1 MELEFEKEYIPQN
14 IEKKWIKFWIEKRIF
29 QGDEKFKEKKFSLV
43 LPPPNVTGT
52 LHMGHALAFTIP
64 DIIVKRKK
72 MQGYNTMWLPGTDHA
87 GIATQIVVERMLA
100 KEGIKKE
107 DLGREKFLQKVWEW
121 KEKSEKRIKEQLTT
135 LGLSL
140 DWSRYR
146 FTLDEGLSKAVKRVF
161 IELYNKELIYKGN
174 YMVNWCPRCGTAIS
188 DLEVIYEEE
197 RGKLYYLKYPI
208 KDKKNEFI
216 IVATTR
222 PETMLGDTAVAVHP
236 EDERYKD
243 LIGKTLILP
252 LQNREIP
259 IIADKVVEREFGT
272 GAVKVT
278 PAHDPNDFKIGKRH
292 NLDFVKVINEKG
304 IMTKKAGE
312 KFKGLTREEAR
323 KKVIEALEKEGLVLK
338 IEEYTHSVGHCQRCG
353 TVVEP
358 MISNQWFVKIKPLAE
373 PAIKAVESGKIKFIP
388 KNWEKTYFEWMYN
401 IRDWCISR
409 QLWWGHQIPVYYCQ
423 DCGETIVSEENPKK
437 CLKCGSNNLKQEE
450 DVLDTWFSSALW
462 PFSTL
467 GWPEETDD
475 LKTFYPTDLMAT
487 GFDIIFFWVARMIM
501 MGLEFGKDI
510 PFKEVLINGLI
521 RDEHG
526 QKMSKTKGN
535 VIDPLDMI
543 NKYGADALRFTLAIN
558 AVPGMDISISESR
571 MKGYK
576 AFANKLWNA
585 ARFVYMNTKEL
596 ENKNFKTLNKENLS
610 LADRWILSTLQ
621 SVKKEINISLD
632 EYKIFKAA
640 DTIYHFVWHQY
651 CDWYIEA
658 SKKEIREGNKDTLL
672 VLLYTLKEIIQLLFP
687 FMPFISEELWERFE
701 FSSKSI
707 ALSNYPRPEYKW
719 KNSEAENLMSE
730 LIEFVSGVRKVRA
743 EAGIN
748 PSAYINLLILPSND
762 NTKENIEKNAKV
774 IKLLTRT
781 KGFEIIE
788 GHPQGRYLKGVSLN
802 WEFFIPVEGLI
813 EVEKEIKRIEKE
825 KTGVEN
831 ELKSTEARLRNE
843 NFLKKA
849 PKEIVERTKR
859 RKEELKEKLKKLENT
874 LNIFKNL

>member
-1 MELEFEKEYIPQN
+1 MTVDFEKEYIPQN
-14 IEKKWIKFWIEKRIF
+14 IEEKWIKFWIEEGIF
-29 QGDEKFKEKKFSLV
+29 KGDTKSKKPKFSLV

-87 GIATQIVVERMLA
+87 GIATQIVVERKLA
-100 KEGIKKE
+100 EEGLKKE
-107 DLGREKFLQKVWEW
+107 DLGREKFLERVWEW
-121 KEKSEKRIKEQLTT
+121 KEKSEKRIKEQLTK

-140 DWSRYR
+140 DWTRYR
-146 FTLDEGLSKAVKRVF
+146 FTLDEGLSRAVKRVF
-161 IELYNKELIYKGN
+161 IELYKKGLIYKGN

-188 DLEVIYEEE
+188 DLEVVYEEE
-197 RGKLYYLKYPI
+197 NGKLYYLKYPVKGE
-208 KDKKNEFI
+208 KDKYI
-216 IVATTR
+216 VVATTR

-243 LIGKTLILP
+243 FVGKTLILP
-252 LQNREIP
+252 IVNREIP
-259 IIADKVVEREFGT
+259 VISDEIVEKDFGT

-278 PAHDPNDFKIGKRH
+278 PAHDPNDFEIGKRH
-292 NLDFVKVINEKG
+292 NLPFVKVINEKG
-304 IMTKKAGE
+304 IMTKDAGKNFE
-312 KFKGLTREEAR
+312 GLTREEAR
-323 KKVIEALEKEGLVLK
+323 EKVIKELQKDGLILK
-338 IEEYTHSVGHCQRCG
+338 IEDYTHSVGHCQRCG
-353 TVVEP
+353 TIVEP
-358 MISNQWFVKIKPLAE
+358 MVSNQWFVKIKPLAE
-373 PAIKAVESGKIKFIP
+373 PAIKAVETGKIKFIP

-423 DCGETIVSEENPKK
+423 DCGETIVSEEKPET
-437 CLKCGSNNLKQEE
+437 CHKCGSKNIMQEE

-467 GWPEETDD
+467 GWPEKTED
-475 LKTFYPTDLMAT
+475 LKVFYPTDLMAT

-543 NKYGADALRFTLAIN
+543 SKYGADALRFTLAIN

-585 ARFVYMNTKEL
+585 ARFVYMNTREL
-596 ENKNFKTLNKENLS
+596 EDYKADIKMENLS
-610 LADRWILSTLQ
+610 LPDRWILSTLQ
-621 SVKKEINISLD
+621 KVKREINEALND
-632 EYKIFKAA
+632 YKIFKAA

-658 SKKEIREGNKDTLL
+658 SKKEIRENNKNTLIIL
-672 VLLYTLKEIIQLLFP
+672 INTLKEIIQLLFP
-687 FMPFISEELWERFE
+687 FMPFISEELWERFKFGE
-701 FSSKSI
+701 GSI
-707 ALSNYPRPEYKW
+707 ALSNYPEPI
-719 KNSEAENLMSE
+719 SEFEDEQAEKEMENIIE
-730 LIEFVSGVRKVRA
+730 LISGVRRVRA
-743 EAGIN
+743 ESGIN
-748 PSAYINLLILPSND
+748 PSAYINLQILPSD
-762 NTKENIEKNAKV
+762 EKIKRLIEENIEI

-781 KGFEIIE
+781 KEYTILDK
-788 GHPQGRYLKGVSLN
+788 HPSGKFLKGVSAK

-813 EVEKEIKRIEKE
+813 DIEKEIKRLEKE
-825 KTGVEN
+825 KQNVSN
-831 ELKSTEARLRNE
+831 ELNSIEARLKNKQ
-843 NFLKKA
+843 FLEKA
-849 PKEIVERTKR
+849 PENIVNRTKV
-859 RKEELKEKLKKLENT
+859 RKEELIEKLSKLETT
-874 LNIFKNL
+874 LNTFKNI

>member
-1 MELEFEKEYIPQN
+1 MTVDFEKEYIPQN
-14 IEKKWIKFWIEKRIF
+14 IEEKWIKFWIEEGIF
-29 QGDEKFKEKKFSLV
+29 KGDTKSKKPKFSLV

-87 GIATQIVVERMLA
+87 GIATQIVVERKLA
-100 KEGIKKE
+100 EEGLKKE
-107 DLGREKFLQKVWEW
+107 DLGREKFLERVWEW
-121 KEKSEKRIKEQLTT
+121 KEKSEKRIKEQLTK

-140 DWSRYR
+140 DWTRYR
-146 FTLDEGLSKAVKRVF
+146 FTLDEGLSRAVKRVF
-161 IELYNKELIYKGN
+161 IELYKKGLIYKGN

-197 RGKLYYLKYPI
+197 NGKLYYLKYPVKGE
-208 KDKKNEFI
+208 KDKYI
-216 IVATTR
+216 VVATTR

-243 LIGKTLILP
+243 FVGKTLILP
-252 LQNREIP
+252 IVNREIP
-259 IIADKVVEREFGT
+259 VISDEIVEKDFGT

-278 PAHDPNDFKIGKRH
+278 PAHDPNDFEIGKRH
-292 NLDFVKVINEKG
+292 NLPFVKVINEKG
-304 IMTKKAGE
+304 IMTKDAGE
-312 KFKGLTREEAR
+312 NFEGLTREEAR
-323 KKVIEALEKEGLVLK
+323 EKVINELEKDGLILK
-338 IEEYTHSVGHCQRCG
+338 IEDYTHSVGHCQRCG
-353 TVVEP
+353 TIVEP
-358 MISNQWFVKIKPLAE
+358 MVSNQWFVKIKPLAK
-373 PAIKAVESGKIKFIP
+373 PAIKAVESGEIKFIP

-423 DCGETIVSEENPKK
+423 DCGETIVSEEKPET
-437 CLKCGSNNLKQEE
+437 CHKCGSKNIMQEE

-467 GWPEETDD
+467 GWPEKTED
-475 LKTFYPTDLMAT
+475 LKVFYPTDLMAT

-543 NKYGADALRFTLAIN
+543 SKYGADALRFTLAIN

-585 ARFVYMNTKEL
+585 ARFVYMNTREL
-596 ENKNFKTLNKENLS
+596 EDYKADIKIENLS
-610 LADRWILSTLQ
+610 LPDKWILSTLQ
-621 SVKKEINISLD
+621 KVKREINEALND
-632 EYKIFKAA
+632 YKIFKAA

-658 SKKEIREGNKDTLL
+658 SKKEIRENNKDTLIIL
-672 VLLYTLKEIIQLLFP
+672 INTLKEIIQLLFP
-687 FMPFISEELWERFE
+687 FMPFISEELWERFKFGE
-701 FSSKSI
+701 GSI
-707 ALSNYPRPEYKW
+707 ALSNYPEPIPEFEDEK
-719 KNSEAENLMSE
+719 AEKEMENIIE
-730 LIEFVSGVRKVRA
+730 LISGVRRVRA
-743 EAGIN
+743 ESGIN
-748 PSAYINLLILPSND
+748 PSAYINLQILPSD
-762 NTKENIEKNAKV
+762 EKIKRLIEENIEI

-781 KGFEIIE
+781 KEYTIIDK
-788 GHPQGRYLKGVSLN
+788 HPSGKFLKGVSAK

-813 EVEKEIKRIEKE
+813 DIEKEIKRLEKE
-825 KTGVEN
+825 KQNVSN
-831 ELKSTEARLRNE
+831 ELNSIEARLKNKQ
-843 NFLKKA
+843 FLEKA
-849 PKEIVERTKR
+849 PENIVNRTMV
-859 RKEELKEKLKKLENT
+859 RKEELIEKLSKLETT
-874 LNIFKNL
+874 LNTFKNI

>member
-1 MELEFEKEYIPQN
+1 MTVDFEKEYIPQN
-14 IEKKWIKFWIEKRIF
+14 IEEKWIKFWIEEGIF
-29 QGDEKFKEKKFSLV
+29 RGDTKSKKPKFSLV

-87 GIATQIVVERMLA
+87 GIATQIVVERNLA
-100 KEGIKKE
+100 EEGLKKE
-107 DLGREKFLQKVWEW
+107 DLGREKFLERVWEW
-121 KEKSEKRIKEQLTT
+121 KERSEKRIKEQLTK

-140 DWSRYR
+140 DWTRYR

-161 IELYNKELIYKGN
+161 IELYKKGLIYKGN

-188 DLEVIYEEE
+188 DLEVVYEEE
-197 RGKLYYLKYPI
+197 NGKLYYLKYPVKGE
-208 KDKKNEFI
+208 KDKYI
-216 IVATTR
+216 VVATTR

-243 LIGKTLILP
+243 YVGKTLILP
-252 LQNREIP
+252 IVNREIP
-259 IIADKVVEREFGT
+259 VISDEIVEKDFGT

-278 PAHDPNDFKIGKRH
+278 PAHDPNDFEIGKRH
-292 NLDFVKVINEKG
+292 NLPFVKVINEKG
-304 IMTKKAGE
+304 IMTKDAGKNFE
-312 KFKGLTREEAR
+312 GLTREEAR
-323 KKVIEALEKEGLVLK
+323 EKVINELEKDGLILK
-338 IEEYTHSVGHCQRCG
+338 IEDYTHSVGHCQRCG
-353 TVVEP
+353 TIVEP
-358 MISNQWFVKIKPLAE
+358 MVSNQWFVKIKPLAE
-373 PAIKAVESGKIKFIP
+373 PAIKAVETGKIKFIP

-423 DCGETIVSEENPKK
+423 DCGETIVSEEKPET
-437 CLKCGSNNLKQEE
+437 CHKCGSKNLKQEE

-467 GWPEETDD
+467 GWPEKTED
-475 LKTFYPTDLMAT
+475 LKVFYPTDLMAT

-543 NKYGADALRFTLAIN
+543 SKYGADALRFTLAIN

-585 ARFVYMNTKEL
+585 ARFVYMNTREL
-596 ENKNFKTLNKENLS
+596 EDYKANIKMENLS
-610 LADRWILSTLQ
+610 LPDRWILSTLQ
-621 SVKKEINISLD
+621 KVKREINEALND
-632 EYKIFKAA
+632 YKIFKAA

-658 SKKEIREGNKDTLL
+658 SKKEIRENNKDTLIIL
-672 VLLYTLKEIIQLLFP
+672 INTLKEIIQLLFP
-687 FMPFISEELWERFE
+687 FMPFISEELWERFKFGE
-701 FSSKSI
+701 GSI
-707 ALSNYPRPEYKW
+707 ALSNYPEPIPEFEDEK
-719 KNSEAENLMSE
+719 AEKEMENIIE
-730 LIEFVSGVRKVRA
+730 LISGVRRVRA
-743 EAGIN
+743 ESGIN
-748 PSAYINLLILPSND
+748 PSAYINLQILPSD
-762 NTKENIEKNAKV
+762 EKIKRLIEENIEI

-781 KGFEIIE
+781 KEYTILDK
-788 GHPQGRYLKGVSLN
+788 HPSGKFLKGVSAK

-813 EVEKEIKRIEKE
+813 DIEKEIKRLEKE
-825 KTGVEN
+825 KQNVSN
-831 ELKSTEARLRNE
+831 ELISIEARLKNKQ
-843 NFLKKA
+843 FLEKA
-849 PKEIVERTKR
+849 PENIVNRTMV
-859 RKEELKEKLKKLENT
+859 RKEELIEKLSKLETT
-874 LNIFKNL
+874 LNTFKNI

>member
-1 MELEFEKEYIPQN
+1 MTVDFEKEYIPQN
-14 IEKKWIKFWIEKRIF
+14 IEEKWIKFWIEEGIF
-29 QGDEKFKEKKFSLV
+29 KGDTKSKKPKFSLV

-87 GIATQIVVERMLA
+87 GIATQIVVERKLA
-100 KEGIKKE
+100 EEGLKKE
-107 DLGREKFLQKVWEW
+107 DLGREKFLERVWEW
-121 KEKSEKRIKEQLTT
+121 KEKSEKRIKEQLTK

-140 DWSRYR
+140 DWTRYR
-146 FTLDEGLSKAVKRVF
+146 FTLDEGLSRAVKRVF
-161 IELYNKELIYKGN
+161 IELYKKGLIYKGN

-188 DLEVIYEEE
+188 DLEVVYEEE
-197 RGKLYYLKYPI
+197 NGKLYYLKYSVKGE
-208 KDKKNEFI
+208 KDKYI
-216 IVATTR
+216 VVATTR

-243 LIGKTLILP
+243 FVGKTLILP
-252 LQNREIP
+252 IVNREIP
-259 IIADKVVEREFGT
+259 VISDEIVEKDFGT

-278 PAHDPNDFKIGKRH
+278 PAHDPNDFEIGKRH
-292 NLDFVKVINEKG
+292 NLPFVKVINEKG
-304 IMTKKAGE
+304 IMTKDAGE
-312 KFKGLTREEAR
+312 NFEGLTREEAR
-323 KKVIEALEKEGLVLK
+323 EKVINELEKDELILK
-338 IEEYTHSVGHCQRCG
+338 IEDYTHSVGHCQRCG
-353 TVVEP
+353 TIVEP
-358 MISNQWFVKIKPLAE
+358 MVSNQWFVKIKPLAE
-373 PAIKAVESGKIKFIP
+373 PAIKAVETGKIKFIP

-423 DCGETIVSEENPKK
+423 DCGETIVSEEKPET
-437 CLKCGSNNLKQEE
+437 CHKCGSKNIRQEE

-467 GWPEETDD
+467 GWPEKTED
-475 LKTFYPTDLMAT
+475 LKVFYPTDLMAT

-543 NKYGADALRFTLAIN
+543 SKYGADALRFTLAIN
-558 AVPGMDISISESR
+558 AVLGMDISISESR

-585 ARFVYMNTKEL
+585 ARFVYMNTREL
-596 ENKNFKTLNKENLS
+596 EDYKADIKIENLS
-610 LADRWILSTLQ
+610 LPDKWILSTLQ
-621 SVKKEINISLD
+621 KVKREINEALND
-632 EYKIFKAA
+632 YKIFKAA

-658 SKKEIREGNKDTLL
+658 SKKEIRKNNKNTLIIL
-672 VLLYTLKEIIQLLFP
+672 INTLKEIIQLLFP
-687 FMPFISEELWERFE
+687 FMPFISEELWERFKFGE
-701 FSSKSI
+701 GSI
-707 ALSNYPRPEYKW
+707 ALSNYPEPIPEFEDEK
-719 KNSEAENLMSE
+719 AEKEMENIIE
-730 LIEFVSGVRKVRA
+730 LISGVRRVRA
-743 EAGIN
+743 ESGIN
-748 PSAYINLLILPSND
+748 PSAYINLQILPSD
-762 NTKENIEKNAKV
+762 EKIKRLIEENIEI

-781 KGFEIIE
+781 KEYTIIDK
-788 GHPQGRYLKGVSLN
+788 HPSGKFLKGVSAK

-813 EVEKEIKRIEKE
+813 DIEKEIKRLEKE
-825 KTGVEN
+825 KQNVSN
-831 ELKSTEARLRNE
+831 ELNSIEARLKNKQ
-843 NFLKKA
+843 FLEKA
-849 PKEIVERTKR
+849 PENIVNRTMV
-859 RKEELKEKLKKLENT
+859 RKEELMEKLSKLETT
-874 LNIFKNL
+874 LNTFKNI